1 MKYLYLVRHAK
12 SYWGNE
18 WLDDFERPLNK
29 RGKHDAPLMGK
40 VLSGM
45 GVCPERIISSPAAR
59 ASATARMLAP
69 HLDYPLENIDYR
81 EQLYDAS
88 SSDMLQLLSG
98 IPNAIAS
105 VMIVAHN
112 PGITILANRLTND
125 EIDNV
130 PTTGVV
136 GIEFDVEDWATIP
149 QQTGEQQ
156 FFEYPKKSSSS

>member
-40 VLSGM
+40 VLSEM
-45 GVCPERIISSPAAR
+45 GVRPERILSSPAAR
-59 ASATARMLAP
+59 ASATARMLATR
-69 HLDYPLENIDYR
+69 LDYPLENIDYR

-88 SSDMLQLLSG
+88 SSDVLQLLSS
-98 IPNAIAS
+98 IPNTIIR
-105 VMIVAHN
+105 VMVVAHN

-149 QQTGEQQ
+149 QHTGQQQ
-156 FFEYPKKSSSS
+156 FFEYPKKNSSL